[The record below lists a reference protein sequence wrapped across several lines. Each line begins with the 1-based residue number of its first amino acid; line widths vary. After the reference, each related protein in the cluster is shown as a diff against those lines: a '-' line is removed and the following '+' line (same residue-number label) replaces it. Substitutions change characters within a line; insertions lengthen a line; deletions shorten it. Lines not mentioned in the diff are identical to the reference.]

1 MQKKKFTSNM
11 MARGQPAKRQ
21 KPNISG
27 LHNLGSTTESP
38 SLSVHSTM
46 NTNID
51 TNHDNSD
58 KKFGELA
65 IQFDSTRV
73 DWEREDR
80 NGSDSD
86 IGSNENITD
95 LDDLEDEEFAQR
107 LVEMAMIVD
116 ENDMD
121 WVPAM
126 LRTKE
131 RVKKS

>member
-1 MQKKKFTSNM
+1 M
-11 MARGQPAKRQ
+11 
-21 KPNISG
+21 NI
-27 LHNLGSTTESP
+27 N
-38 SLSVHSTM
+38 V
-46 NTNID
+46 D

-58 KKFGELA
+58 NEFGELA
-65 IQFDSTRV
+65 IQFDSARV

-80 NGSDSD
+80 YGSESD

-107 LVEMAMIVD
+107 LVEMAMIAD

-121 WVPAM
+121 WVPAR

>member
-1 MQKKKFTSNM
+1 
-11 MARGQPAKRQ
+11 MARGRPAKRR

-27 LHNLGSTTESP
+27 LRNVGSTTESP
-38 SLSVHSTM
+38 SLSVHSPM
-46 NTNID
+46 NTNVD

-58 KKFGELA
+58 NEFGELA
-65 IQFDSTRV
+65 IQFDSARV

-80 NGSDSD
+80 YGSESD

-95 LDDLEDEEFAQR
+95 LDDLEDEEFTQR
-107 LVEMAMIVD
+107 LVEMAMIAD
-116 ENDMD
+116 ENDTD
-121 WVPAM
+121 WVPAR